1 MSAPFE
7 KYVTPKVQKPKL
19 PPSSPETKA
28 LVTTPDGETT
38 TAFQRFQDRRKAI
51 ESRLKKQTYK
61 EQMIDR
67 VSSRLDALDAYLSD
81 DTKWME
87 KLEKA
92 TLRDIAIFE
101 GVYTDKLRDLM
112 GHSTPVVTVQHQQK
126 VDQLLPALMQIL
138 QQRGLTVT
146 ATERKIE
153 VQQT

>member
-1 MSAPFE
+1 MSNEFQ
-7 KYVTPKVQKPKL
+7 KYVTPKVPKKDQAL
-19 PPSSPETKA
+19 VVRDEETK
-28 LVTTPDGETT
+28 L
-38 TAFQRFQDRRKAI
+38 AFQRFQERRRQTEA
-51 ESRLKKQTYK
+51 RLKKQTYK

-67 VSSRLDALDAYLSD
+67 VSSRLDALEAYLED
-81 DTKWME
+81 DAHWMQ

-112 GHSTPVVTVQHQQK
+112 GHSTPTVTVQHQAK

-146 ATERKIE
+146 ATETKRSIE
-153 VQQT
+153 VAT

>member
-7 KYVTPKVQKPKL
+7 KYVTPKVPKKDQPVIL
-19 PPSSPETKA
+19 RDEETKA
-28 LVTTPDGETT
+28 
-38 TAFQRFQDRRKAI
+38 AFARFQERRKQHEA
-51 ESRLKKQTYK
+51 RLRKQTYK
-61 EQMIDR
+61 DQMIDR

-112 GHSTPVVTVQHQQK
+112 GHSNPVVTVQHQQK
-126 VDQLLPALMQIL
+126 VDALLPALMQIL

-146 ATERKIE
+146 ATERKVE
-153 VQQT
+153 VST

>member
-1 MSAPFE
+1 VRDEDTKKAFE
-7 KYVTPKVQKPKL
+7 L
-19 PPSSPETKA
+19 
-28 LVTTPDGETT
+28 
-38 TAFQRFQDRRKAI
+38 FQARRKQTEA
-51 ESRLKKQTYK
+51 RLKKQTYK

-67 VSSRLDALDAYLSD
+67 VSSRLDALDAYLED
-81 DTKWME
+81 DTHWMA

-112 GHSTPVVTVQHQQK
+112 GHSTPVVTVQHQAK

-146 ATERKIE
+146 ATETKRSLE
-153 VQQT
+153 VQT